1 MSVTRIAPWLA
12 DSRWPT
18 APIRHVA
25 RLGSGHTPS
34 RSKPEYWQGCTIP
47 WITLAD
53 VWQLRS
59 GQTSVITET
68 KEKISPLGE
77 ANSAAVRHPAGTV
90 ILSRTASVGFSAI
103 MGRDMATSQDF
114 ATWSCGPKIDPRFLL
129 HSLRGMAPDLKRIA
143 TGSTH
148 KTIYMPDIE
157 QLRVPLPPVEEQ
169 RHISDFLDVE
179 TTRIDGM
186 VALRER
192 QIELLVEAG
201 VSRVLSAIRGEHV
214 LGERKDSGLSWLGS
228 IPKDWPVA
236 AVAHH
241 FDVDLGKM
249 LNPERSR
256 GDHLRPYLRVA
267 NVQWG
272 EISTENL
279 LQMDFPPEDRS
290 RYALRAGDLLVCEGG
305 SWPGRAAIWDGS
317 VPEIYYQKALHRL
330 RPRGIHLVQW
340 LYYCL
345 LAAERMSV
353 FAVQG
358 NSSTM
363 THLTREQLRPQRFPF
378 PDIEVQRSVVAE
390 LDAAAVAD
398 EELKRALT
406 KQLTLLAERR
416 QALITAAVTGQLD
429 VTTARPAHDRDL

>member
-1 MSVTRIAPWLA
+1 MSWA
-12 DSRWPT
+12 
-18 APIRHVA
+18 
-25 RLGSGHTPS
+25 
-34 RSKPEYWQGCTIP
+34 TIP
-47 WITLAD
+47 
-53 VWQLRS
+53 
-59 GQTSVITET
+59 
-68 KEKISPLGE
+68 
-77 ANSAAVRHPAGTV
+77 
-90 ILSRTASVGFSAI
+90 
-103 MGRDMATSQDF
+103 
-114 ATWSCGPKIDPRFLL
+114 
-129 HSLRGMAPDLKRIA
+129 LKRIA
-143 TGSTH
+143 VLTAGGTPAVGEPTYWSDGDEGHAWVSISDMSSVDSVTTTTRRVSDAGLASARIALGDPGTLLFSMYASLGHTAWLSSPAAWNQAILGLRSDST
-148 KTIYMPDIE
+148 TDARFLRYSLVSLRSTLLE
-157 QLRVPLPPVEEQ
+157 QARSNTQSNLNAEQVGNLPIPRPPLDVQRRVA
-169 RHISDFLDVE
+169 DFLDAE
-179 TTRIDGM
+179 TSLIDGM

-192 QIELLVEAG
+192 QMELLIEAG
-201 VSRVLSAIRGEHV
+201 VSRVFATIRGEHV
-214 LGERKDSGLSWLGS
+214 LGDRKDSGLPWLGS
-228 IPKDWPVA
+228 VPKEWPVA
-236 AVAHH
+236 AVSHH

-272 EISTENL
+272 EISTEEL
-279 LQMDFPPEDRS
+279 LQMDFPPEDWR

-317 VPEIYYQKALHRL
+317 IPEIYYQKALHRL
-330 RPRGIHLVQW
+330 RPRGIHLTQW

-378 PDIEVQRSVVAE
+378 PDIEVQRSAVTE

-398 EELKRALT
+398 GELKRALT